1 MVVKAI
7 NKKPDFQSLATDSG
21 FFPVLL
27 ESQSNNPQTGR
38 YSILMAAPASEQF
51 AYDLSGLNKLL
62 NCIDQT
68 PKAQSSVLPFE
79 FGWMVYLAYECAAVF
94 EEKLAGQLP
103 KLTDEPLAVAIYCQ
117 GAVLYDHIDKKTY
130 ITAEDEVT
138 AAAIASKVDNLD
150 GKAASLKGCFSCQ
163 EEAPTPFKEQVKRAK
178 EYIVSGDIYQANLS
192 RQWNLSAEES
202 ICPLAVFAAMKAKN
216 PAPFAALLQ
225 TPLWSMVSS
234 SPERLVQ
241 VKSGQVST
249 RPIAGTRPRSEDAD
263 KDRALIEELLNTP
276 KEQAEHVMLIDL
288 ERNDIGRVSKKG
300 TVHVDELMVIESYP
314 TVHHI
319 VSNVVG
325 QLIPGATVVDVL
337 RSLFPGGTITGCPK
351 VRCMEVIAE
360 LEQRPRG
367 FYTGSIGYI
376 NHDGQMDFNILIR
389 SLAISDGNVRLFA
402 GAGIVHDSDP
412 DAELI
417 ETRHKARGLL
427 RVLGAEK

>member
-1 MVVKAI
+1 MIVKAI

-21 FFPVLL
+21 FFPALL

-38 YSILMAAPASEQF
+38 YSILMASPASEQF
-51 AYDLSGLNKLL
+51 AYDLVGLKKLL
-62 NCIDQT
+62 KSIDQI
-68 PKAQSSVLPFE
+68 PQVKSSELPFE

-103 KLTDEPLAVAIYCQ
+103 KLSDEPLAVAIYCQ
-117 GAVLYDHIDKKTY
+117 GAIIHDHIEGKTY
-130 ITAEDEVT
+130 ITAEDELT
-138 AAAIASKVDNLD
+138 WNTIASKANRPAVQVDSL
-150 GKAASLKGCFSCQ
+150 AAQFVCQ
-163 EEAPTPFKEQVKRAK
+163 EGETEPFKAQVKQAK

-192 RQWNLSAEES
+192 RQWNLLAGEEVD
-202 ICPLAVFAAMKAKN
+202 PLSVFAAMKTKN
-216 PAPFAALLQ
+216 PAPFAAILQ
-225 TPLWSMVSS
+225 TPHWSMVSS

-249 RPIAGTRPRSEDAD
+249 RPIAGTRPRSEDAEQD
-263 KDRALIEELLNTP
+263 IALIEELLNTP

-288 ERNDIGRVSKKG
+288 ERNDIGRVSQKG

-325 QLIPGATVVDVL
+325 QLCPDASVVDVL

-389 SLAISDGNVRLFA
+389 SLAISHNKVRMFA
-402 GAGIVHDSDP
+402 GAGIVYDSDP
-412 DAELI
+412 SAELI
-417 ETRHKARGLL
+417 ETRHKAKGLL

>member
-1 MVVKAI
+1 MIVKAI

-21 FFPVLL
+21 FFPALL
-27 ESQSNNPQTGR
+27 ESQSINPQTGR
-38 YSILMAAPASEQF
+38 YSILMAAPLSEQY
-51 AYDLSGLNKLL
+51 AYDLSGLKKLL
-62 NCIDQT
+62 KSIDQI
-68 PKAQSSVLPFE
+68 PQIISSELPFE

-94 EEKLAGQLP
+94 EEKLADQLP
-103 KLTDEPLAVAIYCQ
+103 ELSDEPLAVAVYCQ
-117 GAVLYDHIDKKTY
+117 GAIIHDHIDGKTY
-130 ITAEDEVT
+130 ITAEDELT
-138 AAAIASKVDNLD
+138 WNAIATQVSRSGEQVD
-150 GKAASLKGCFSCQ
+150 SLAVKFDCQ
-163 EEAPTPFKEQVKRAK
+163 EEAPDPFKAHVRQAK
-178 EYIVSGDIYQANLS
+178 EYIISGDIYQANLS
-192 RQWNLSAEES
+192 RQWNLSAAEEVS
-202 ICPLAVFAAMKAKN
+202 PLAVFTAMKAKN

-225 TPLWSMVSS
+225 TPHWSMVSS

-249 RPIAGTRPRSEDAD
+249 RPIAGTRPRSDDAEQ
-263 KDRALIEELLNTP
+263 DRALIDELLNTP

-288 ERNDIGRVSKKG
+288 ERNDIGRVSQKG
-300 TVHVDELMVIESYP
+300 SVHVDELMVVESYP

-325 QLIPGATVVDVL
+325 QLNPDASVVDVL
-337 RSLFPGGTITGCPK
+337 SSLFPGGTITGCPK

-360 LEQRPRG
+360 MEQRPRG

-389 SLAISDGNVRLFA
+389 SLAISDNKVRLFA

-412 DAELI
+412 SAELI
-417 ETRHKARGLL
+417 ETRHKAKGLL